1 MQTGFEVLD
10 EEDVVEFSRDFVES
24 LSRIFFDNN
33 QNLFHKLESYDEGG
47 NIGKIKDMLS
57 TNVRAEKTE
66 INAFD
71 EKLRMVKKVL
81 NKI

>member
-33 QNLFHKLESYDEGG
+33 
-47 NIGKIKDMLS
+47 
-57 TNVRAEKTE
+57 
-66 INAFD
+66 
-71 EKLRMVKKVL
+71 
-81 NKI
+81 